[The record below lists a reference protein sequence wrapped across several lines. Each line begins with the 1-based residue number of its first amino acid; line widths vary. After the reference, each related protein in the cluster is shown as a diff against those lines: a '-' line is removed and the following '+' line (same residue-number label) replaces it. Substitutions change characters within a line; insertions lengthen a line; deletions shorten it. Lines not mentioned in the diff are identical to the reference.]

1 MSPHSITTSRGAAL
15 LIVFTALL
23 SFAPVA
29 ILAPAI
35 GWPASLSLPAAAQL
49 AAIAKAPGAVQF
61 GYAVYLLYSILIAPA
76 MIFIAAR
83 AFGGLSRPLAI
94 VAVSFATLSALARC
108 IGILRWLTVMPVL
121 SQAHSSADSATKAH
135 IELVFTA
142 LNKFGGGIGELLGV
156 SLLMAISI
164 AIVCV
169 AALRN
174 HTLPAPLA
182 LLGLASAALL
192 FGLFLP
198 TLGVALTVPTA
209 LAVTVLTVW
218 MIAVGGWMLWQP
230 SAAQ

>member
-1 MSPHSITTSRGAAL
+1 MPTTSLTTSRSAAL
-15 LIVFTALL
+15 LIIVTALL

-49 AAIAKAPGAVQF
+49 AAIGKAPGAVQL
-61 GYAVYLLYSILIAPA
+61 GYAVYLLYSLLVAPA

-94 VAVSFATLSALARC
+94 VAVSFAALSALARC

-121 SQAHSSADSATKAH
+121 SQAHVNADSASKAN
-135 IELVFTA
+135 IELVFNS

-156 SLLMAISI
+156 SLFMAISV
-164 AIVCV
+164 AIVCLV
-169 AALRN
+169 ALRQR
-174 HTLPAPLA
+174 TLPAPLA
-182 LLGLASAALL
+182 LLGLLSAGLL

-198 TLGVALTVPTA
+198 TLGVALVVPTA
-209 LAVTVLTVW
+209 LAVTVLTIW
-218 MIAVGGWMLWQP
+218 MIAVGGWMLWRP
-230 SAAQ
+230 SVAE